1 MKAYDGRFKSFRSAT
16 SNLRDH
22 ASAAVSGL
30 ATKELMIFNPTFAAR
45 AVNPFTTTPKGLF
58 TRLGVPL
65 T

>member
-22 ASAAVSGL
+22 ASTAVSGL
-30 ATKELMIFNPTFAAR
+30 ATKELTIFNPTFAAR
-45 AVNPFTTTPKGLF
+45 AVN
-58 TRLGVPL
+58 RLGVLL